1 MIAVEIQR
9 SRMKIYFVTHP
20 QVAIE
25 PAIPVREW
33 PLSDMGRERMASML
47 KQPWVQ
53 CIGFIGSSQE
63 RKALDAAEILSRN
76 INVLVRV
83 FVDLGENDRTSTG
96 YLAPDEFQ
104 FTADLFFAHPDESIR
119 GWEPART
126 AQRRIIEAVED
137 VVAAADGCGGDVA
150 ILAHGGV
157 GARCYSAILR
167 RNRSAAEKTNLALA
181 AATTL
186 YSRPVRMRYC
196 RAGVRSNR
204 SIEGWVPQL
213 RSDGFVGLAELW
225 VGIERTSP
233 ARLEAFGRNAFIS

>member
-1 MIAVEIQR
+1 MIAMEIQR

-20 QVAIE
+20 QVTIE
-25 PAIPVREW
+25 PTIPVREW
-33 PLSDMGRERMASML
+33 PLSDIGRERMASML

-63 RKALDAAEILSRN
+63 RKALDAAEILSRK
-76 INVLVRV
+76 INVLVRI

-157 GARCYSAILR
+157 GALLLCHLKAQPI
-167 RNRSAAEKTNLALA
+167 
-181 AATTL
+181 
-186 YSRPVRMRYC
+186 SRQEDQPG
-196 RAGVRSNR
+196 AGGGNYFVFEARSNALLQGWR
-204 SIEGWVPQL
+204 PIEQID
-213 RSDGFVGLAELW
+213 RGLGAT
-225 VGIERTSP
+225 IEK
-233 ARLEAFGRNAFIS
+233 